1 MEIRRPGGPNLMLAD
16 GGKASSFF
24 SIWMEKMR
32 PEIGTVRHHSE
43 NSGKK
48 DNKPPKEAAND
59 ICNAA

>member
-1 MEIRRPGGPNLMLAD
+1 MLAD
-16 GGKASSFF
+16 SGKASSFF

-43 NSGKK
+43 NFRKK